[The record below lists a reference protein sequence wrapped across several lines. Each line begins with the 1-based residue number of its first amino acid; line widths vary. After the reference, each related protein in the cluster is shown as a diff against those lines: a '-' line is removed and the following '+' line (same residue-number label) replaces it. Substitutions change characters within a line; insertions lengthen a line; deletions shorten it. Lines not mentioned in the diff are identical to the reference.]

1 MHLEPHSGSNSASEE
16 SSFGHSNIRDCS
28 HLLDKGRTL
37 YSRCKVPTAIN
48 EESTCHISQWDS
60 TAELFRQVHLLVID
74 EVTMGHRYIF
84 EAIDRTLRDIW
95 ERGCMF
101 SGLTLVI
108 AGDWRQALPVVQ
120 HGSRSDI
127 VNA

>member
-1 MHLEPHSGSNSASEE
+1 MHLEPHSGSSSGSEE

-37 YSRCKVPTAIN
+37 YSHCKVPTAIN

-84 EAIDRTLRDIW
+84 EAILTELFGTSG
-95 ERGCMF
+95 RGAVCSVF
-101 SGLTLVI
+101 
-108 AGDWRQALPVVQ
+108 
-120 HGSRSDI
+120 
-127 VNA
+127 